1 MNALLR
7 KLGSSTV
14 IEGELIAMPEIGT
27 SARVVTSTEGGIH
40 IFSTSTVESV
50 EKLSDHIVSFKTR
63 NSKYLLYL
71 RSEAALLR
79 EV

>member
-14 IEGELIAMPEIGT
+14 IEGELIAMPEVGT
-27 SARVVTSTEGGIH
+27 SARVVMSGDDGIH

-50 EKLSDHIVSFKTR
+50 EKVSDHIVSFKTR

-71 RSEAALLR
+71 RSDAALLR